1 MRKCVK
7 RPNSVKFGNQKRL
20 FQAPFGEEKKT
31 FHHCKSKTK
40 KSGKAPLTE
49 IDIGSY
55 V

>member
-7 RPNSVKFGNQKRL
+7 RPNSVKFGNQKRP
-20 FQAPFGEEKKT
+20 FQASFGKKKT
-31 FHHCKSKTK
+31 FHHFKSKTK